1 MENSNKTVTIVG
13 PQDGEGLSIAG
24 NSYRVI
30 ISGKQTD
37 GKYALIEMLV
47 PPGGGPGPHAHADI
61 QESFY
66 VVEGEVEVKS
76 EAGNYTAG
84 KGSFVNIP
92 FGGIV
97 HCFHN
102 NTDKTAQLLCT
113 VTPAGLELFFEE
125 IGQPAPF
132 GTFLPPPPMDD
143 ELKKK
148 LGAIAEKYGQKL
160 YPPDYLDR

>member
-1 MENSNKTVTIVG
+1 MENSQKTATFVG
-13 PQDGEGLSIAG
+13 PEDGQGIAMAG
-24 NSYRVI
+24 GSYRVV

-47 PPGGGPGPHAHADI
+47 PPGGGPIPHSHTDV

-66 VVEGEVEVKS
+66 VADGEVEVKS

-92 FGGIV
+92 YGGLV
-97 HCFHN
+97 HCFKN
-102 NTDKTAQLLCT
+102 KTDKMAHLLCT
-113 VTPAGLELFFEE
+113 VMPAGMEDFFTQA
-125 IGQPAPF
+125 GQPAPF
-132 GTFLPPPPMDD
+132 GTFLPPPVMTD

-148 LGAIAEKYGQKL
+148 MTDLAEQYGQKL
-160 YPPDYLDR
+160 FPPDYLG

>member
-1 MENSNKTVTIVG
+1 MQNTKQTLTVVG
-13 PQDGEGLSIAG
+13 PHEGNGLAIAG

-47 PPGGGPGPHAHADI
+47 PPGGGPAPHAHAGI

-66 VVEGEVEVKS
+66 VVEGEVDVKS
-76 EAGNYTAG
+76 ETGNYTAG
-84 KGSFVNIP
+84 KGAFVNIP

-102 NTDKTAQLLCT
+102 NTNEVARLLCT
-113 VTPAGLELFFEE
+113 VTPAGLEDFFAE
-125 IGQPAPF
+125 IGQPATF
-132 GTFLPPPPMDD
+132 GTFLPPPPIDD
-143 ELKKK
+143 EVKKK
-148 LGAIAEKYGQKL
+148 LGAIAEKYGQKI
-160 YPPDYLDR
+160 YPPNYLD